1 MGPRRDRKM
10 CQHGCGDAVQSLL
23 LESSVEF
30 VQRPRNMWGVHRH
43 RRGDVVRVLPMRSS
57 IEPPTGLRSMREARR
72 NGREAR
78 LDLAGG
84 ASCGFP
90 LFGHE
95 AR

>member
-1 MGPRRDRKM
+1 MGPRSDRKM
-10 CQHGCGDAVQSLL
+10 CQHGRGDAVQSLL
-23 LESSVEF
+23 LEPSVEF

-57 IEPPTGLRSMREARR
+57 IEPPTGLRSMREVRR

-78 LDLAGG
+78 LDLAGW